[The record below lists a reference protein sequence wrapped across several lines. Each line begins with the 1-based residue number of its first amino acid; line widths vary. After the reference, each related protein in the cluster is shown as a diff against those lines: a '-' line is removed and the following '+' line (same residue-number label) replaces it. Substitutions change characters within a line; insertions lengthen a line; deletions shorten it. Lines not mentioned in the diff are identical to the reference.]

1 MKTNQMGR
9 DPKGDG
15 DFGMK
20 TYHFAKLSHLK
31 ALWTSILGI
40 PRNRC
45 KTRLYAR
52 APPAPHLSGST
63 DIRRHY
69 TRHPSCNKANAY
81 GPKVQKWHK
90 AKISKFAAAKT
101 PFYRHASGRVFAAM
115 LRQQSPQKERR
126 VVWQGQY
133 AILKPNIPA
142 MKLHAP

>member
-1 MKTNQMGR
+1 MCFVSSATNH
-9 DPKGDG
+9 
-15 DFGMK
+15 
-20 TYHFAKLSHLK
+20 T
-31 ALWTSILGI
+31 T
-40 PRNRC
+40 N
-45 KTRLYAR
+45 TRHHASAQGTDTC
-52 APPAPHLSGST
+52 APPAPRISGT
-63 DIRRHY
+63 TGIRRHY

-115 LRQQSPQKERR
+115 LRQQSTQKERR